1 MLIFFTSIATI
12 IFSSVMYYLERG
24 TYDSELG
31 LWKRLLY
38 YDCPVTIHRPGATWE
53 SGYLDDFLPNSY
65 MEGYECRL
73 LERIDEHTAR
83 YSCPYLYP
91 KNNKCTHIYEQ
102 R

>member
-1 MLIFFTSIATI
+1 M
-12 IFSSVMYYLERG
+12 
-24 TYDSELG
+24 
-31 LWKRLLY
+31 
-38 YDCPVTIHRPGATWE
+38 TIHRPGATWE